1 MHKIQLVRESSMR
14 LKILRLISYYFPISK
29 KIPSVHSGLLELKFV
44 DGKML
49 LDSPY
54 SSHSYGTLQ
63 KVLEFALRHIE
74 LSNIQTVLLLGLGGG
89 SVIKSLRGRFR
100 YKGKIEAVEI
110 DPLMISI
117 AGKEFG
123 IVTDKRTQ
131 IECCE
136 ASTYVSGETK
146 TFDLIIVDLF
156 IDNRVS
162 EEILSDEFWCALKDR
177 VSSNGYIIF
186 NSMHE
191 SYSITHTI
199 KNEFIKWGFLVK
211 EYNHIESYNTVL
223 IAKSRLNWFG

>member
-1 MHKIQLVRESSMR
+1 
-14 LKILRLISYYFPISK
+14 
-29 KIPSVHSGLLELKFV
+29 VHSGLLELKFL

-89 SVIKSLRGRFR
+89 SVIKSLRGKFR

-110 DPLMISI
+110 DPLMISM

-136 ASTYVSGETK
+136 ASTYVSEETK

-162 EEILSDEFWCALKDR
+162 EKILSDEFWCALKDR
-177 VSSNGYIIF
+177 VSLNGYIIF

-191 SYSITHTI
+191 SYSITHSI
-199 KNEFIKWGFLVK
+199 KNEMKKWGFSVN
-211 EYNHIESYNTVL
+211 EHNHIESYNTVL
-223 IAKSRLNWFG
+223 IAKSCLNWFG

>member
-1 MHKIQLVRESSMR
+1 MR

-44 DGKML
+44 DGRML

-63 KVLEFALRHIE
+63 KVLEFALRHID
-74 LSNIQTVLLLGLGGG
+74 LSSIQTVLLLGLGGG
-89 SVIKSLRGRFR
+89 SVIKSLRGRFG
-100 YKGKIEAVEI
+100 YKGKIDAVEI

-123 IVTDKRTQ
+123 IVKDKRTQ

-136 ASTYVSGETK
+136 ASTYVRGETK

-156 IDNRVS
+156 IGNRVS
-162 EEILSDEFWCALKDR
+162 EEILTEEFWCVLKDR
-177 VSSNGYIIF
+177 VSPHGCIIF

-191 SYSITHTI
+191 SYSITQTI
-199 KNEFIKWGFLVK
+199 KNEFIKWGFLV
-211 EYNHIESYNTVL
+211 EEHNHIESYNTVL

>member
-1 MHKIQLVRESSMR
+1 MK
-14 LKILRLISYYFPISK
+14 LKIFRLLSYYFPITR

-49 LDSPY
+49 LDSPHAI
-54 SSHSYGTLQ
+54 HSYGTLQ

-74 LSNIQTVLLLGLGGG
+74 LSNVHTVLLLGLGGG
-89 SVIKSLRGRFR
+89 SVIKSLRGKFR

-117 AGKEFG
+117 ADKEFG
-123 IVTDKRTQ
+123 IVIDRQTR

-136 ASTYVSGETK
+136 ASTYVSRGAK

-156 IDNRVS
+156 IENRVS
-162 EEILSDEFWCALKDR
+162 EKILSDEFWCALKDR
-177 VSSNGYIIF
+177 VSPNGYIIF

-191 SYSITHTI
+191 SYSITHSI
-199 KNEFIKWGFLVK
+199 KNEIIKWGFSVK

-223 IAKSRLNWFG
+223 VAKSRLNWFG